1 MSVNESLPVVIAA
14 AAVFYGTPLLYA
26 SLGEVLA
33 ERSGVLNL
41 GVEGMMLIG
50 AVCGF
55 GAVQVVAGPGW
66 LALGAAVLCAAAA
79 GAAVALIH
87 GVLAIGLRANQ
98 IVSGLALAIFAGGSG
113 LSSYIGN
120 AFRLGGHP
128 AHHEFSRIDVLGLA
142 KMPVL
147 GPILFHQNA
156 LVYLSWLVVAAATVY
171 VSRSRLG
178 LNLRAVGE
186 SPETADAAGIS
197 VAAYRYVHTLVGGAL
212 AGLGGAFYSLA
223 ITPAWIDGMTSGAGW
238 IAIALVVFA
247 FWRPELAVVG
257 AYLFGA
263 LSSLTF
269 VLQTGN
275 VHVAPEVFAAL
286 PFVITIVVLAAVS
299 SGWAR
304 RRLGAPA
311 ALGVP
316 YVREAR

>member
-1 MSVNESLPVVIAA
+1 
-14 AAVFYGTPLLYA
+14 
-26 SLGEVLA
+26 
-33 ERSGVLNL
+33 
-41 GVEGMMLIG
+41 
-50 AVCGF
+50 
-55 GAVQVVAGPGW
+55 
-66 LALGAAVLCAAAA
+66 
-79 GAAVALIH
+79 
-87 GVLAIGLRANQ
+87 
-98 IVSGLALAIFAGGSG
+98 
-113 LSSYIGN
+113 
-120 AFRLGGHP
+120 
-128 AHHEFSRIDVLGLA
+128 
-142 KMPVL
+142 VL